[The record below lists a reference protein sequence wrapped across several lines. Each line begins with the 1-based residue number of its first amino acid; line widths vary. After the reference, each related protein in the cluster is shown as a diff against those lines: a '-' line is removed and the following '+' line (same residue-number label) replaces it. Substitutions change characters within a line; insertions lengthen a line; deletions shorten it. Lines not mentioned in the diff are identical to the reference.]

1 MSGEACVVFDPSLT
15 NYDFGAHHPLAPLRV
30 ELTMRLAAELGVVG
44 GAGMVQVP
52 ALVAPDELI
61 ATVHD
66 ERYVEAVRRLSVDP
80 RSDGLGFGLGT
91 EDNPTFEGMH
101 RASAH
106 VVGATVEAARRVWTG
121 EMLHAAN
128 ITGGLHH
135 AMRASASGF
144 CIYNDPAIAIRWLL
158 SEGAERVAY
167 VDVDVHHGDGVQAAF
182 YDDPRVLTMSLHET
196 PQTLFPGTGHPDE
209 TGRGDGVGYSVNVAL
224 PPGTSDAGWLR
235 AFFAVVPPVL
245 REFRPQVLFTQQGC
259 DSHAE
264 DPLAHLM
271 LSVDGQRE
279 AYLALH
285 ELAHELCGGRWV
297 AVGGGGYAIVKVV
310 PRAWSHL
317 LGVVAGR
324 PIDPATATPPEWCE
338 HVRTQLGRIPPRRMT
353 DGRRPGYRDWPDG
366 HDPESWLDRSIQA
379 TRVAIF
385 PVHGINPLY

>member
-1 MSGEACVVFDPSLT
+1 
-15 NYDFGAHHPLAPLRV
+15 
-30 ELTMRLAAELGVVG
+30 
-44 GAGMVQVP
+44 
-52 ALVAPDELI
+52 
-61 ATVHD
+61 
-66 ERYVEAVRRLSVDP
+66 
-80 RSDGLGFGLGT
+80 
-91 EDNPTFEGMH
+91 
-101 RASAH
+101 
-106 VVGATVEAARRVWTG
+106 
-121 EMLHAAN
+121 
-128 ITGGLHH
+128 
-135 AMRASASGF
+135 
-144 CIYNDPAIAIRWLL
+144 
-158 SEGAERVAY
+158 
-167 VDVDVHHGDGVQAAF
+167 
-182 YDDPRVLTMSLHET
+182 
-196 PQTLFPGTGHPDE
+196 
-209 TGRGDGVGYSVNVAL
+209 VAL

-385 PVHGINPLY
+385 PVHGIDPLY